1 MDNFWKKLSKREKIV
16 LIVGCGLSI
25 AAVLDIVVVSPINSN
40 IQALEREIKVSEK
53 QLSINLRNLGQKEFV
68 KKEYERYSR
77 YVGEVGS
84 EEEET
89 AKILSEIETLARK
102 TGMYLIDV
110 KPHPP
115 KVAGFQKEYKI
126 GIKAEGKIAMIV
138 QFLYQLNT
146 SSQLLFAEKIQ
157 VSPKKEK
164 ESVLNASMV
173 ISKILIV

>member
-102 TGMYLIDV
+102 EGMYLRDI

-115 KVAGFQKEYKI
+115 KVVGFQKEYNVD
-126 GIKAEGKIAMIV
+126 IKVEGKIAIIV
-138 QFLYQLNT
+138 QFLYQLNA
-146 SSQLLFAEKIQ
+146 SSQLLRAEKIR
-157 VSPKKEK
+157 VSLKDGDSSILK
-164 ESVLNASMV
+164 ASMV
-173 ISKILIV
+173 ISKILII